1 MSLWDEIISQP
12 EVLARFI
19 ADRWSEVASV
29 AHWMSTAD
37 FAYAVLAAR
46 GSSDNAA
53 RYAQYLWG
61 AHNHLNVALAAP
73 SLYGPYGS
81 PPRLDHSMV
90 IGVSQSGE
98 SPDLLSVLETAR
110 SQERPTLAITNNPGS
125 PMARLADR
133 HLDLA
138 AGEERAV
145 AATKSYTSQLLAI
158 AALSAALAPDPA
170 FSRVLATVAPAVS
183 QILDQ
188 AEQIKPVAA
197 TMRAETRCVVI
208 GRGYNHATAFE
219 WALKIAELSYLVA
232 QPFSAADFRHGP
244 LAMVEPGL
252 VVLAV
257 ATDGPLYED
266 VSELL
271 AMVRRAGARV
281 VAISDRDDCPADD
294 LITIPG
300 ELPEWLTPIPA
311 TVAAQVF
318 TYHLTVARHADP
330 DHPRRLRKVTRTT

>member
-1 MSLWDEIISQP
+1 MSLWEEILSQP
-12 EVLARFI
+12 RVLGAFI
-19 ADRWSEVASV
+19 KDRWEEVTAVADWISSEQFSYVV
-29 AHWMSTAD
+29 M
-37 FAYAVLAAR
+37 AAR

-61 AHNHLNVALAAP
+61 AHNHLNIALAAP

-81 PPRLDHSMV
+81 PPRLDHSLV
-90 IGVSQSGE
+90 VGISQSGE
-98 SPDLLSVLETAR
+98 SPDLLTVLRTAR
-110 SQERPTLAITNNPGS
+110 AQGRPTLAITNDPGS
-125 PMARLADR
+125 PMAMLADR
-133 HLDLA
+133 NLDLA
-138 AGEERAV
+138 AGPEMAV

-158 AALSAALAPDPA
+158 AAVSAAMARDQALVTALAA
-170 FSRVLATVAPAVS
+170 VAPAVG
-183 QILDQ
+183 QIID
-188 AEQIKPVAA
+188 
-197 TMRAETRCVVI
+197 RAEDLRRAALALSGESRCVVI
-208 GRGYNHATAFE
+208 GRGYNQATAFE

-252 VVLAV
+252 VVLGV

-271 AMVRRAGARV
+271 STVRSAGARV

-294 LITIPG
+294 LIALPG
-300 ELPEWLTPIPA
+300 GLPEFLTPIPA
-311 TVAAQVF
+311 TVAAQIF
-318 TYHLTVARHADP
+318 TYYLTVARHADP